1 MSDVLERIC
10 AEKRAYV
17 ARLKAEY
24 PEARLVDA
32 LAEVLAADALSKIA
46 NNDRKVADSEA
57 IAKRFKDDNAALL
70 KQLDETN
77 AGLETLA

>member
-32 LAEVLAADALSKIA
+32 LAEAPPARSFA
-46 NNDRKVADSEA
+46 
-57 IAKRFKDDNAALL
+57 AAL
-70 KQLDETN
+70 ERHFGARPFR
-77 AGLETLA
+77 AGH

>member
-1 MSDVLERIC
+1 MSDVLQRIC

-32 LAEVLAADALSKIA
+32 LARGSAGAVLCC
-46 NNDRKVADSEA
+46 RP
-57 IAKRFKDDNAALL
+57 RAALGARPL
-70 KQLDETN
+70 S
-77 AGLETLA
+77 G